1 MRHVHLGVLLAI
13 ATASFSF
20 TASAI
25 NRDASNRCGRSAWDL
40 RGIVSSR
47 ASAEEDLKSTTNR
60 LTRVNEV
67 IAATRK
73 NVPEIDENDSSVT
86 ECTDLVAKAEKIA
99 SYLKGRKEKLEKLRD
114 FFEKHKDAEK
124 TVKLLFNLFH
134 KSQQDKDLINGAE
147 ASVVK
152 GWRDTLSTLDAA
164 CKTDWP
170 DYEGKLVPVEPL
182 DANPSNWCYVASGS
196 EKLMNILLKRKRWA
210 VEGWG
215 MPLMQIPELLERLP
229 KKPDAG
235 MDAWL
240 SLMVVDDAE
249 YKAAFEK
256 VVNAYLDELGYKS
269 TGLLYEPIAEA
280 LAKLR
285 TAIDEAAPKNAFVDT
300 GYHHASL
307 EARAAIAL
315 KKIFANAT
323 PVRSMMD
330 APGYTIE
337 KNRLGIPLDRYRSG
351 QILFKMPKTTHCLA
365 RTFNYVE
372 EYAGGGTYAPSEV
385 KLLGST
391 RFTSC
396 K

>member
-1 MRHVHLGVLLAI
+1 M
-13 ATASFSF
+13 
-20 TASAI
+20 
-25 NRDASNRCGRSAWDL
+25 

-47 ASAEEDLKSTTNR
+47 ASAEEDLKTTTNR

-73 NVPEIDENDSSVT
+73 NVPEIDQNEPSVA
-86 ECTDLVAKAEKIA
+86 ECTELVAKADKIA
-99 SYLKGRKEKLEKLRD
+99 LYLKGRQEKLERLRD
-114 FFEKHKDAEK
+114 FFEKHKDEEK
-124 TVKLLFNLFH
+124 TVNIIFNLFQ
-134 KSQQDKDLINGAE
+134 KSQQDKDLINGAA

-152 GWRDTLSTLDAA
+152 GWRDSLSTLDAA

-182 DANPSNWCYVASGS
+182 HANPSNWCYVASGA

-229 KKPDAG
+229 TKPETG

-240 SLMVVDDAE
+240 AVMVIDDAE
-249 YKAAFEK
+249 YKAAFDK
-256 VVNAYLDELGYKS
+256 VVDAYLDELGYKS
-269 TGLLYEPIAEA
+269 TGAFYEPIAEA

-285 TAIDEAAPKNAFVDT
+285 TAIDEAAPKNTFVDT
-300 GYHHASL
+300 GYHHPSL
-307 EARAAIAL
+307 EARAATSL

-337 KNRLGIPLDRYRSG
+337 KNRIGIPLDRYRSG
-351 QILFKMPKTTHCLA
+351 QILFKMPKTPHCLA

-372 EYAGGGTYAPSEV
+372 DYAGGGTYAPGEV
-385 KLLGST
+385 KILGST